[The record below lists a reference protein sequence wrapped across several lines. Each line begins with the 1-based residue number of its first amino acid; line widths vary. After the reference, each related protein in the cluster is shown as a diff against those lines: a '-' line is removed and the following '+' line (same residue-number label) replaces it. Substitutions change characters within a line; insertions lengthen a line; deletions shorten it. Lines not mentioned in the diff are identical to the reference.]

1 MVETSRT
8 RLESLL
14 LPPKNLRDASGPAA
28 RFSLGPPTGSRT
40 ATIDVE
46 IADYRVKAD
55 TALLFGHLAAQ
66 RVGDLLCAGR
76 YGWTD
81 TGMQRSAIASSATS
95 AQGGEHR
102 AHENQSGEFPW
113 RYALSFFAL
122 GYCAHQCLAVGEER
136 HGQIMRGQQR
146 LHRAARNRS

>member
-14 LPPKNLRDASGPAA
+14 LPPENLRDASGPAA
-28 RFSLGPPTGSRT
+28 RFSLRPPTGSRT

-46 IADYRVKAD
+46 IAGYRVKAD

-66 RVGDLLCAGR
+66 RVADLLCAGR

-81 TGMQRSAIASSATS
+81 ATVRYRVVRYIRSGRRASRTRKPI
-95 AQGGEHR
+95 G
-102 AHENQSGEFPW
+102 
-113 RYALSFFAL
+113 
-122 GYCAHQCLAVGEER
+122 
-136 HGQIMRGQQR
+136 
-146 LHRAARNRS
+146 

>member
-1 MVETSRT
+1 VVETSRT

-28 RFSLGPPTGSRT
+28 RFSLRPPTGSRT

-46 IADYRVKAD
+46 IAGYRVKAD

-66 RVGDLLCAGR
+66 RVADLLCAGR

-81 TGMQRSAIASSATS
+81 ATVRYRVVRYIRSGRRASRTRKPI
-95 AQGGEHR
+95 G
-102 AHENQSGEFPW
+102 
-113 RYALSFFAL
+113 
-122 GYCAHQCLAVGEER
+122 
-136 HGQIMRGQQR
+136 
-146 LHRAARNRS
+146 

>member
-1 MVETSRT
+1 VVETSRT
-8 RLESLL
+8 RLESLLL

-46 IADYRVKAD
+46 IAGHRVKAD

-66 RVGDLLCAGR
+66 RVADLLCAGR

-81 TGMQRSAIASSATS
+81 AGINA
-95 AQGGEHR
+95 
-102 AHENQSGEFPW
+102 P
-113 RYALSFFAL
+113 LSR
-122 GYCAHQCLAVGEER
+122 CP
-136 HGQIMRGQQR
+136 
-146 LHRAARNRS
+146 LHPLRAASIAHTKTNRVYSPGTTHYRSLR

>member
-1 MVETSRT
+1 VVETSRT

-46 IADYRVKAD
+46 IAGYRVKAD

-66 RVGDLLCAGR
+66 RVADLLCAGR

-81 TGMQRSAIASSATS
+81 TGIN
-95 AQGGEHR
+95 G
-102 AHENQSGEFPW
+102 P
-113 RYALSFFAL
+113 LSR
-122 GYCAHQCLAVGEER
+122 CP
-136 HGQIMRGQQR
+136 
-146 LHRAARNRS
+146 LHPLRAASIAHTKTNQVNSPGTTHYRSLR